1 MGLCGASTSA
11 KRATTSS
18 TATMPAPMSA
28 VVLFRRRRNPWA
40 NGDSARADVGVHA
53 TSGGAGSSAS
63 RRLPPLMAGSLLSSL
78 MASSG
83 VPDPRI
89 QESVGEIDDQDDDD
103 ERERRHEGEALY
115 LLVVASDDGI
125 DAEGA
130 EPGHREECL
139 HHDGPADEEADL
151 EAHHG
156 HCRDQRVLER
166 VLENDRPLA
175 QALGARGG
183 DVLRANHLEHT
194 GAEQPCQERCPSHTE
209 RQ

>member
-63 RRLPPLMAGSLLSSL
+63 RRLPPRMAGSLLSSL

-89 QESVGEIDDQDDDD
+89 QESVGEIDDQVDDD
-103 ERERRHEGEALY
+103 ERERRHEREALH
-115 LLVVASDDGI
+115 LLVVARDDGI

-139 HHDGPADEEADL
+139 HHDGPADEEAHL

-156 HCRDQRVLER
+156 NCRDQRVIER
-166 VLENDRPLA
+166 VIVEDRPTEQGLG
-175 QALGARGG
+175 ALGGT
-183 DVLRANHLEHT
+183 VLREKDLVQS
-194 GAEQPCQERCPSHTE
+194 GA
-209 RQ
+209 